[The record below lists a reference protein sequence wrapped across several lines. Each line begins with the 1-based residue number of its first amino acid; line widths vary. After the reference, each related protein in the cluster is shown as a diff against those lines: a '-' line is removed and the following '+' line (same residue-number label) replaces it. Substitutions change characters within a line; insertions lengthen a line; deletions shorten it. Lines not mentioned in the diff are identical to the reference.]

1 MLSVTGYRLVLWN
14 QATDMRLSFNGLS
27 GLVVNEM
34 KEDPFQYGTIYA
46 FFNHRRT
53 QAKLLAWDGDGF
65 GIWYKRLSRGSFG
78 TPVYNSDTKMMV
90 LEKKDLLLIL
100 EGVEVRF
107 RKRYERSE
115 RFLKS

>member
-34 KEDPFQYGTIYA
+34 KEDPFQYGTIYI

-78 TPVYNSDTKMMV
+78 TPVYNGDTKMMV

-107 RKRYERSE
+107 RKRYERSG
-115 RFLKS
+115 RFFNI